1 MHAIVQVK
9 QDHKKKAL
17 SVKDAINSLKNI
29 LGQSNKNKI
38 RNDNDEQNFIDHFLS
53 SFTSIHPKHVVNFM
67 DIVGGNYDSPPNP
80 PDPPYKNKYIFL
92 SVWSLRHLD
101 ELKELADQE
110 QQKDMDRINSLN
122 IQNNAAPKTQSR
134 SKWNFWLALYF
145 F

>member
-53 SFTSIHPKHVVNFM
+53 SVTSIHPKHVVNFM
-67 DIVGGNYDSPPNP
+67 DIVGGNYDPPNP

-122 IQNNAAPKTQSR
+122 IQNNVAPKTQSR